1 MGALPGTTGRR
12 RIYLMRHGFV
22 DYTSPEVRAA
32 QDPTIAYLTEEGREE
47 ARAAGVALSEVPLDV
62 AFYTGLRRTQETA
75 EIVLCEHEL
84 ETPEL
89 EKEARFQELRSGQ
102 YIDFKSVEHLAATM
116 TFQFEQAGTPGAT
129 FLEGGEKFSDAMERI
144 EDGMKGLLSRPGWAT
159 ALIVAHEVVNRMVLA
174 WAIGAPLGSSSAFE
188 QDTGCINIIDFDLV
202 PDEQGN
208 TRIERAMIKAVNL
221 TPANYL
227 KNGMNLRSLE
237 AIFTRAAE

>member
-22 DYTSPEVRAA
+22 DYTSAEVRAA
-32 QDPTIAYLTEEGREE
+32 QDPSIAYLTEQGREE
-47 ARAAGVALSEVPLDV
+47 ARAAGIALSEVALDI
-62 AFYTGLRRTQETA
+62 AFHTGLRRTQETA
-75 EIVLCEHEL
+75 EIVLSEHEL

-89 EKEARFQELRSGQ
+89 EQEARFQELRSGQ
-102 YIDFKSVEHLAATM
+102 YIDFKSAEHLAATM
-116 TFQFEQAGTPGAT
+116 TFQFEQAGKPDAT
-129 FLEGGEKFSDAMERI
+129 FLDGGEKFSDAMERI
-144 EDGMKGLLSRPGWAT
+144 EDGLKGLLSRPGWAS
-159 ALIVAHEVVNRMVLA
+159 ALLVAHEVVNRMILA
-174 WAIGAPLGSSSAFE
+174 WAIGAPLGSSAGFE

-202 PDEQGN
+202 PDEVGN

-237 AIFTRAAE
+237 AIFTRAEA